1 MHLTSAHA
9 LPGIGISIEV
19 VRHWFSKHNQ
29 VSGYSRSLSFTQ
41 LPKMQSGV
49 ELVAEGVWVCRERS

>member
-19 VRHWFSKHNQ
+19 VK

-49 ELVAEGVWVCRERS
+49 ELVAEGVGVCRERS